1 MGSWQQKDNTPEGPY
16 DPPQHDAHLPFGC
29 TSSDSA
35 MNSSNPF
42 LPSPADTVVD
52 MHRDIG
58 FHHDGGDF
66 GAPLPGQQPLLSASD
81 QQFVQGFFDLIAGDN
96 ANFGEAG
103 LPFTDN
109 WTDNLPPAPPTVLGH
124 QTHTTDVP
132 VDSILSSIMFD
143 PFMPSFAPAPPI
155 ISPEVL
161 GAAQALSRSNVP
173 SHQFHGLPVQMQTTM
188 GPPVGSI
195 PSPQYP
201 QYTNEQRHNSLPNR
215 QMMPDGYTN
224 VYSSVAPPIRNNN
237 RRTVPHPEI
246 HFGTDRNFTGGNFNS
261 SEVNIEGRIFQH
273 QNSIL
278 DCLQP
283 NTSAAPTRASS
294 PQPNGAP
301 TVEAKSPLKLR
312 TAQEFIIPVKSES
325 ENRTEPPKKRRK
337 SKPKTTPDADETA
350 AFSPDAPTTA
360 PGRMISGSIGSIP
373 ESAVLNES
381 SPVDEPPS
389 VGGAKRRRGGAGAPK
404 KPPRQN
410 LSEEQ
415 KRANHIKSEQK
426 RRTDIKNAF
435 HDVQEI
441 VPEIR
446 GQGLSKSVILSNTV
460 EYLERLLK
468 GNEELAEKLRAA
480 GITPPQ

>member
-1 MGSWQQKDNTPEGPY
+1 MGPWQQKDNTPEGTY
-16 DPPQHDAHLPFGC
+16 DPPQPDAHLPFGC
-29 TSSDSA
+29 MPNSDSA

-52 MHRDIG
+52 MHRDIS
-58 FHHDGGDF
+58 FHHDGDF
-66 GAPLPGQQPLLSASD
+66 GAPLPGQQPLLSAQD
-81 QQFVQGFFDLIAGDN
+81 QQFVQNFFSLISEN
-96 ANFGEAG
+96 NTNFGEAG

-124 QTHTTDVP
+124 QTHTPDVP
-132 VDSILSSIMFD
+132 VDSILSSLVFD
-143 PFMPSFAPAPPI
+143 PFTPSFAPAPPI
-155 ISPEVL
+155 ISPDVL
-161 GAAQALSRSNVP
+161 GAAQALSRPNVP
-173 SHQFHGLPVQMQTTM
+173 AHQFHGLPVQMPATM

-195 PSPQYP
+195 PSPQYL
-201 QYTNEQRHNSLPNR
+201 QFANEQRHDSLINR
-215 QMMPDGYTN
+215 PMMADGYTN
-224 VYSSVAPPIRNNN
+224 MYNSVVPAAQNNT

-246 HFGTDRNFTGGNFNS
+246 SFGTDRNFTGGNFNS
-261 SEVNIEGRIFQH
+261 SETNIEGRIFQH

-294 PQPNGAP
+294 PQPNGALA
-301 TVEAKSPLKLR
+301 VETKSPIQLR
-312 TAQEFIIPVKSES
+312 TAQEFVIPVRSES
-325 ENRTEPPKKRRK
+325 DSKIEPPKKRRK
-337 SKPKTTPDADETA
+337 SKPKTNPDADETA
-350 AFSPDAPTTA
+350 AFSPDAPNIT
-360 PGRMISGSIGSIP
+360 PGRMASGSIGSIP
-373 ESAVLNES
+373 ESAVANES
-381 SPVDEPPS
+381 SPVDEPPP
-389 VGGAKRRRGGAGAPK
+389 GAGAKRRRGGAGAPK

-435 HDVQEI
+435 QDVQEI

-460 EYLERLLK
+460 EYMERLLG
-468 GNEELAEKLRAA
+468 GNDELENLLRMA
-480 GITPPQ
+480 G